1 MNKRNYILPII
12 INTAIFIF
20 LEIAALNMLANNS
33 VLQNIWLSNTAHKFM
48 AKTWGYS
55 ESMKDYFSL
64 PKENEE
70 LAKENFKLR
79 RKIAAYENLMNEN
92 YAKIAASKIETKQ
105 GYEYIPA
112 EIVKISRN
120 KQHNYIIVN
129 KGSEDGVTNKS
140 GLITNKGVIGIVD
153 AVDKHYSYAISF
165 MNTQSSISSRLHK
178 EGPVGP
184 LIWDGQSSSSAILK
198 EIPLQSRFA
207 PGDTVYTSGYS
218 SIFPPDIPLGITG
231 KSKIVN
237 GSTYEINIS
246 LFQDFKRLK
255 FVTIVQNMEKET
267 IENLSKKHE

>member
-1 MNKRNYILPII
+1 
-12 INTAIFIF
+12 
-20 LEIAALNMLANNS
+20 MLANNS